1 LRITFHASRLEP
13 MIGSLRGEIIEKG
26 DDYLLV
32 DVNGV
37 GYLVHAP
44 TSLLDR
50 LDGGFVRLYTHL
62 HVRETEMTLYG
73 FAEREELELFRTLL
87 GVQGIGPKVAMAIL
101 SHVPQETLRQ
111 AVAREEAA
119 LLARVPGIGPKK
131 ARQIVFALRDKIGI
145 EDVWAAGPTIT
156 EGDNE
161 VIAVLTTLGYSVA
174 EAQAALRALPKEAR
188 QEPVEEQVRM
198 ALSSLA
204 RL

>member
-1 LRITFHASRLEP
+1 
-13 MIGSLRGEIIEKG
+13 MIGSIRGEIIEKG

-44 TSLLDR
+44 TSLIDE

-87 GVQGIGPKVAMAIL
+87 GVPGIGPKVALAIL

-145 EDVWAAGPTIT
+145 EDVWAAGPTIS
-156 EGDNE
+156 DADHQ
-161 VIAVLTTLGYSVA
+161 VIAALTTLGYSVA

-204 RL
+204 KL

>member
-1 LRITFHASRLEP
+1 
-13 MIGSLRGEIIEKG
+13 MIGSIRGEIVEKG

-50 LDGGFVRLYTHL
+50 LDGGFVTLYTHL

-87 GVQGIGPKVAMAIL
+87 TVQGIGPKVALAIL
-101 SHVPQETLRQ
+101 SHVPMETLRQ
-111 AVAREEAA
+111 AVAREEVA

-131 ARQIVFALRDKIGI
+131 ARHLVFALRDKIGV

-156 EGDNE
+156 DTDNE
-161 VIAVLTTLGYSVA
+161 VIAALTTLGYSVA
-174 EAQAALRALPKEAR
+174 EAQAALRALPQETR
-188 QEPVEEQVRM
+188 QEPVEEQVRQ

>member
-1 LRITFHASRLEP
+1 
-13 MIGSLRGEIIEKG
+13 MIGSIRGEIIEKG

-37 GYLVHAP
+37 GYMVHAP

-50 LDGGFVRLYTHL
+50 LDGGLVTLYTHL
-62 HVRETEMTLYG
+62 HVRETELTLYG

-87 GVQGIGPKVAMAIL
+87 GVQGIGPKIALSIL
-101 SHVPQETLRQ
+101 SHVPLETLRQ

-156 EGDNE
+156 DADNE
-161 VIAVLTTLGYSVA
+161 VIAALTTLGYSVA
-174 EAQAALRALPKEAR
+174 EAQAALRALPQEAR
-188 QEPVEEQVRM
+188 QEPVEEKVRM

>member
-1 LRITFHASRLEP
+1 
-13 MIGSLRGEIIEKG
+13 MIGSIRGEIVEKR
-26 DDYLLV
+26 DDHLLV

-37 GYLVHAP
+37 GYVVYAP

-50 LDGGFVRLYTHL
+50 LDGGFVTLYTHL

-73 FAEREELELFRTLL
+73 FADREELELFRTLL
-87 GVQGIGPKVAMAIL
+87 SVQGIGPKVALSIL
-101 SHVPQETLRQ
+101 SYMPLESLRE

-131 ARQIVFALRDKIGI
+131 ARQIVFALRDKIEI

-156 EGDNE
+156 DADNE
-161 VIAVLTTLGYSVA
+161 VIAALTALGYSVA
-174 EAQAALRALPKEAR
+174 EAQAALRALPQEA
-188 QEPVEEQVRM
+188 QDEPVEEKVRL

-204 RL
+204 KL

>member
-1 LRITFHASRLEP
+1 
-13 MIGSLRGEIIEKG
+13 MIGSIRGEIIEKG

-37 GYLVHAP
+37 GYLVYAP

-50 LDGGFVRLYTHL
+50 LDGGLVTLYTHL
-62 HVRETEMTLYG
+62 HVRETELTLYG

-87 GVQGIGPKVAMAIL
+87 GVQGIGPKIALSIL
-101 SHVPQETLRQ
+101 SHVPMETLRQ

-156 EGDNE
+156 DADNE
-161 VIAVLTTLGYSVA
+161 VIAALTTLGYSVA
-174 EAQAALRALPKEAR
+174 EAQAALRALPQEAR
-188 QEPVEEQVRM
+188 QEPVEEKVRM

>member
-1 LRITFHASRLEP
+1 
-13 MIGSLRGEIIEKG
+13 MIGSIRGEIIEIG
-26 DDYLLV
+26 ENHLLV

-37 GYLVHAP
+37 GYLVYAP

-50 LDGGFVRLYTHL
+50 LDGGLVTLYTHL
-62 HVRETEMTLYG
+62 HVRENELTLYG
-73 FAEREELELFRTLL
+73 FADREELDLFRTLL
-87 GVQGIGPKVAMAIL
+87 GVQGIGPKVALAIL
-101 SHVPQETLRQ
+101 SHVPVETLRQ

-119 LLARVPGIGPKK
+119 LLTRVPGVGPKK

-156 EGDNE
+156 DADNE
-161 VIAVLTTLGYSVA
+161 VLAALTVLGYSLA
-174 EAQAALRALPKEAR
+174 EAQAALRALPSAAR
-188 QEPVEEQVRM
+188 QEPVEEKVRL

>member
-1 LRITFHASRLEP
+1 
-13 MIGSLRGEIIEKG
+13 MIGSIRGEIIEKG

-37 GYLVHAP
+37 GYLVYAP

-50 LDGGFVRLYTHL
+50 LDGGLVTLYTHL
-62 HVRETEMTLYG
+62 HVRETELTLYG
-73 FAEREELELFRTLL
+73 FAEREELELFHTLL
-87 GVQGIGPKVAMAIL
+87 GVQGIGPKIALSIL
-101 SHVPQETLRQ
+101 SHVPLETLRQ

-156 EGDNE
+156 DADNE
-161 VIAVLTTLGYSVA
+161 VIAALTVLGYSVA
-174 EAQAALRALPKEAR
+174 EAQAALRALPQEAR
-188 QEPVEEQVRM
+188 QEPVEEKVRM

>member
-1 LRITFHASRLEP
+1 
-13 MIGSLRGEIIEKG
+13 MIGSIRGEIIEKG
-26 DDYLLV
+26 DDHLLV

-37 GYLVHAP
+37 GYVIYAP

-50 LDGGFVRLYTHL
+50 LDGGFVTLYTHL
-62 HVRETEMTLYG
+62 HVRETELTLYG

-87 GVQGIGPKVAMAIL
+87 SVQGIGPKIALSIL
-101 SHVPQETLRQ
+101 SHVPLETLRQ

-145 EDVWAAGPTIT
+145 EDVWAAGPAIT
-156 EGDNE
+156 DADNE
-161 VIAVLTTLGYSVA
+161 VIAALTTLGYSVA
-174 EAQAALRALPKEAR
+174 EAQAALRALPQEAR
-188 QEPVEEQVRM
+188 QEPVEEKVRM

>member
-1 LRITFHASRLEP
+1 
-13 MIGSLRGEIIEKG
+13 MIGSIRGEIIEKG
-26 DDYLLV
+26 DDYLLI

-50 LDGGFVRLYTHL
+50 LDGGFVTLYTHL

-87 GVQGIGPKVAMAIL
+87 TVQGIGPKVALAIL
-101 SHVPQETLRQ
+101 SHVPIETLRQ

-119 LLARVPGIGPKK
+119 LLARVPGIGLKK
-131 ARQIVFALRDKIGI
+131 ARHLVFALRDKIGV

-156 EGDNE
+156 DTDNE
-161 VIAVLTTLGYSVA
+161 VIAALTTLGYSVA
-174 EAQAALRALPKEAR
+174 EAQAALHALPREAR
-188 QEPVEEQVRM
+188 QEPVEEQVRQ

>member
-1 LRITFHASRLEP
+1 
-13 MIGSLRGEIIEKG
+13 MIGSLRGEIVEKG

-50 LDGGFVRLYTHL
+50 LDGGFVSLYTHL

-73 FAEREELELFRTLL
+73 FAEREELELFHTLL
-87 GVQGIGPKVAMAIL
+87 SVQGIGPKVAMSIL
-101 SHVPQETLRQ
+101 SHVPLETLRQ

-131 ARQIVFALRDKIGI
+131 ARQIVFALRDKISI
-145 EDVWAAGPTIT
+145 DDVWAAGPTIT
-156 EGDNE
+156 DADNE
-161 VIAVLTTLGYSVA
+161 VIAALTTLGYSVA
-174 EAQAALRALPKEAR
+174 EAQAALRALPTEAR
-188 QEPVEEQVRM
+188 EEPVEEKVRM
-198 ALSSLA
+198 ALSSLS